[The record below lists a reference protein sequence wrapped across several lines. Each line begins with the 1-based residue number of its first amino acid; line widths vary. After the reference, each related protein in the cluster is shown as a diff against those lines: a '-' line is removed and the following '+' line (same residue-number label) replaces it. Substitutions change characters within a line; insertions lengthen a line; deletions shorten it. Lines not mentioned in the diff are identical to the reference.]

1 MTKMSQKQ
9 KRCNTGSTV
18 IYHRFSSKSNPI
30 QGSQMVLALV
40 VNFAAYIA

>member
-1 MTKMSQKQ
+1 MSQKQ
-9 KRCNTGSTV
+9 KKDV
-18 IYHRFSSKSNPI
+18 IQEVQLHITDFWSKFNPI